1 MTANGVA
8 TTPETLLAEL
18 AARGVEIEAKGD
30 KIRLHP
36 ASLLTSELRDGLR
49 EHKAGV
55 IRLVRLAGLT
65 PDEREAFEERAAI
78 AEFDG
83 RLSTEAAEA
92 VAWSQVDAARAAA
105 GHEHRQSKEAVR

>member
-1 MTANGVA
+1 MTTTGVA

-18 AARGVEIEAKGD
+18 AARGIEAEVRGD
-30 KIRLHP
+30 KLRLHP
-36 ASLLTSELRDGLR
+36 ASLLTSELRDEIR
-49 EHKAGV
+49 ENKPGV
-55 IRLVRLAGLT
+55 IRVVRLAGLT
-65 PDEREAFEERAAI
+65 PDEREVFEERAAI